1 MTTELHARGLAMRTK
16 VLGAAQVEQT
26 YRSVDKFTQPFQ
38 ELVNEYVWGAVWA
51 RPGLET
57 RTRCLLTIGM
67 LTALNRPNELK
78 THMRAAL
85 DNGVT
90 REQIMET
97 LLQANVYCGAPAAV
111 EAFRCMRE
119 VFAALDGV
127 TAGVT
132 AVAPVK

>member
-1 MTTELHARGLAMRTK
+1 MPTELHERGLARRK
-16 VLGAAQVEQT
+16 EVLGGAQVAQT
-26 YRSVDKFTQPFQ
+26 YTQVDQFTAPFQ
-38 ELVNEYVWGAVWA
+38 EIVNEYVWGAVWS

-78 THMRAAL
+78 THMKAAL

-97 LLQANVYCGAPAAV
+97 LLHANVYCGAPAAV

-119 VFAALDGV
+119 VFAAVD
-127 TAGVT
+127 A
-132 AVAPVK
+132 APK

>member
-1 MTTELHARGLAMRTK
+1 MTTELHERGLARRK
-16 VLGAAQVEQT
+16 EVLGAAQVEQT
-26 YRSVDKFTQPFQ
+26 YKSVDKFTAPFQ
-38 ELVNEYVWGAVWA
+38 EVINEYVWGAVWA

-78 THMRAAL
+78 THIRAAL

-97 LLQANVYCGAPAAV
+97 LLHANVYCGAPAAV

-119 VFAALDGV
+119 VFAAVD
-127 TAGVT
+127 AANM
-132 AVAPVK
+132 AVPAK

>member
-1 MTTELHARGLAMRTK
+1 MSTELHERGLAMRK
-16 VLGAAQVEQT
+16 QVLGAAQVEQT
-26 YRSVDKFTQPFQ
+26 YKNVDKFTQPFQ

-85 DNGVT
+85 DNGVS
-90 REQIMET
+90 REEIMET

-119 VFAALDGV
+119 VFAVID
-127 TAGVT
+127 T
-132 AVAPVK
+132 APVK

>member
-1 MTTELHARGLAMRTK
+1 MTTELHERGLARRK
-16 VLGAAQVEQT
+16 QVLGAAQVEQT
-26 YRSVDKFTQPFQ
+26 YKNVDKFTAPFQ
-38 ELVNEYVWGAVWA
+38 EVINEYVWGAVWA

-90 REQIMET
+90 REEIMET

-119 VFAALDGV
+119 VFAALDAA
-127 TAGVT
+127 TT
-132 AVAPVK
+132 K

>member
-1 MTTELHARGLAMRTK
+1 MTSKLHDKGLAMRK
-16 VLGAAQVEQT
+16 EVLGAAHVERT
-26 YRSVDKFTQPFQ
+26 LATVDKYTQPLQ
-38 ELVNEYVWGAVWA
+38 EIVNEYVWGAVWA

-57 RTRCLLTIGM
+57 RVRCLLTISM

-85 DNGVT
+85 NNGVT
-90 REQIMET
+90 REEIMET

-119 VFAALDGV
+119 VYAAVDA
-127 TAGVT
+127 TQPAIMRST
-132 AVAPVK
+132 P